1 MQLNARTNEAGIST
15 RASPLESP
23 RIILFRK
30 KRSVLN
36 WKEELDERRPPE
48 FDTPRQSKRNKPPPP
63 PPEIPSRQC
72 LAFYL
77 GIHNR
82 PSHAVQLIL

>member
-1 MQLNARTNEAGIST
+1 MQLNVRTNEAGILT

-23 RIILFRK
+23 SNNPFRK
-30 KRSVLN
+30 KRSVLH
-36 WKEELDERRPPE
+36 WKEELVERRPPE
-48 FDTPRQSKRNKPPPP
+48 FDTPRQSKRNKPPPL

-82 PSHAVQLIL
+82 PSHAVLLIL